1 MDDDGDDHKYDVF
14 LPDWVEKMA
23 RWWHDDDGN
32 NNDDDDDAE
41 KVQNMV
47 FLPDWVEKMAML
59 DQRRQQDKG
68 RILKHVAMMMIMM
81 VMMTMIVIMTIML
94 IMMVMMI
101 IMITMIILKCSCK
114 YCQKTEHCT
123 VLFED

>member
-1 MDDDGDDHKYDVF
+1 
-14 LPDWVEKMA
+14 
-23 RWWHDDDGN
+23 
-32 NNDDDDDAE
+32 
-41 KVQNMV
+41 MV

-81 VMMTMIVIMTIML
+81 VMMVMMVMMAMIVIMTIML

-101 IMITMIILKCSCK
+101 IMITMIILKFNQTALKCSCK

>member
-1 MDDDGDDHKYDVF
+1 MDDDGDDHKYD
-14 LPDWVEKMA
+14 
-23 RWWHDDDGN
+23 
-32 NNDDDDDAE
+32 
-41 KVQNMV
+41 V